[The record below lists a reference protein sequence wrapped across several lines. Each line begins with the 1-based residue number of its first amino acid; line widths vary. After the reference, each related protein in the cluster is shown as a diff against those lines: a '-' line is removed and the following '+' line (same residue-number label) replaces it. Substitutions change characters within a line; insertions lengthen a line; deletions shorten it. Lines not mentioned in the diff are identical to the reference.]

1 MNRIQSKDGNIG
13 SYRINKAFLCSYDD
27 KKYILKNGYSRIT
40 HLINLLV
47 SHMKTNFV
55 KYR

>member
-1 MNRIQSKDGNIG
+1 MNRIQSKDDNIG

-27 KKYILKNGYSRIT
+27 KKYILKSGYSRTT

-47 SHMKTNFV
+47 SHLKTNFV